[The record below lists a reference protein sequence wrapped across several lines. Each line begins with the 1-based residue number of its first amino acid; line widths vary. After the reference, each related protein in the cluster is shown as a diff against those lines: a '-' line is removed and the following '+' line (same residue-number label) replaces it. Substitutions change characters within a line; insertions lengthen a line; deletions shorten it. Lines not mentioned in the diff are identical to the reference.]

1 LQRRP
6 VLPTNA
12 QQPPSRFHTSLRTV
26 TGTYRL
32 PEGDSAADNPA
43 RSAAWNRRTFG
54 KCNNP
59 NWHGHNYSLEVSIV
73 GQPDPATGYVL
84 DLNELKA
91 LIHREIT
98 EPCDHKN
105 LNIDVPFLK
114 GVIPSTENLVI
125 AFWQRLDPCIK
136 NGRLYRLRLSET
148 DRNSAEYCGP
158 AGPQPM

>member
-1 LQRRP
+1 
-6 VLPTNA
+6 
-12 QQPPSRFHTSLRTV
+12 
-26 TGTYRL
+26 
-32 PEGDSAADNPA
+32 
-43 RSAAWNRRTFG
+43 
-54 KCNNP
+54 
-59 NWHGHNYSLEVSIV
+59 
-73 GQPDPATGYVL
+73 
-84 DLNELKA
+84 LKA

-148 DRNSAEYCGP
+148 DRNSAEYYAP